1 MIHDATSSM
10 YSAVQTRR
18 VCFQMKAVEKLRPEK
33 VWGDLA
39 EQHVKVSAP
48 AHTDRKTAAERN
60 QHLGLRVGEVP

>member
-1 MIHDATSSM
+1 MH
-10 YSAVQTRR
+10 SAVQTCK

-48 AHTDRKTAAERN
+48 AHTDGKTATEPN
-60 QHLGLRVGEVP
+60 